1 MQSIDCKR
9 HLRRDGA
16 VQTRALA
23 NFRCSRRRFDR
34 ARARQYLTGVR
45 TTRLVIVTGKGGV
58 GKTTIAAGLARAA
71 AERGER
77 VLLVEVATPSRLGS
91 ILEGA
96 DLGPTP
102 RAVAPRVSAVALDEQ
117 RALEALV
124 DRLMPLRLL
133 SRRLLSSESFRTVA
147 AAVPGILEAALL
159 TQLGAWLDGKELGY
173 GLGRDGRCDRIIV
186 DAPASGHTVP
196 LLATP
201 ETLGGIATMGPLG
214 EALRKTGRWLR
225 DAARTAVLVVAIPE
239 DWAVAEAIELAR
251 SLQGELGLPVARPVL
266 NGVFPK
272 RFSRDDER
280 ALHNAEAQ
288 ASIDEALLRAGR
300 YFLARREAATEQS
313 RRLRSAT
320 GERPVEL
327 PYLFS
332 TRMSWSDLEPIAEG
346 LSPLLAG

>member
-1 MQSIDCKR
+1 MRSIDCKLRLR
-9 HLRRDGA
+9 HRRF
-16 VQTRALA
+16 VQPREPRVRSSLA
-23 NFRCSRRRFDR
+23 RRFDR

-71 AERGER
+71 ADRGER

-91 ILEGA
+91 ILEG

-102 RAVAPRVSAVALDEQ
+102 RPVAPRVSAVALDEQ

-159 TQLGAWLDGKELGY
+159 TQLGAWLEGKELGHA
-173 GLGRDGRCDRIIV
+173 LGRDGRCDRIIV

-214 EALRKTGRWLR
+214 DALRKTGRWLR

-251 SLQGELGLPVARPVL
+251 SLRGELGLPVARPVL

-272 RFSRDDER
+272 RFSRDEER
-280 ALHNAEAQ
+280 ALHHAEAQ

-300 YFLARREAATEQS
+300 YFLARREVATEQS

-320 GERPVEL
+320 GERPIEL
-327 PYLFS
+327 PFLFS
-332 TRMSWSDLEPIAEG
+332 TSMSWSDLEPIAEG

>member
-1 MQSIDCKR
+1 MRSIDCNPDGRAKR
-9 HLRRDGA
+9 VR
-16 VQTRALA
+16 
-23 NFRCSRRRFDR
+23 SREFDR
-34 ARARQYLTGVR
+34 AGAPHYLTRVR
-45 TTRLVIVTGKGGV
+45 TTQLVIVTGKGGV
-58 GKTTIAAGLARAA
+58 GKTTIAAALARAA
-71 AERGER
+71 ASDGER

-91 ILEGA
+91 ILEGG

-102 RAVAPRVSAVALDEQ
+102 RRVDSRVSAVALGEQ

-124 DRLMPLRLL
+124 NRLMPLRLL

-214 EALRKTGRWLR
+214 DALRKTSRWLR
-225 DAARTAVLVVAIPE
+225 DPARTAVLVVAIPE
-239 DWAVAEAIELAR
+239 DWAVAEAIELTR
-251 SLQGELGLPVARPVL
+251 SLQHELGLPVARPVL
-266 NGVFPK
+266 NAVFPK
-272 RFSRDDER
+272 RFSRDEEH
-280 ALHNAEAQ
+280 ALQQAETQ
-288 ASIDEALLRAGR
+288 ASIDESLLRAGR
-300 YFLARREAATEQS
+300 YFLARRGSASELTRQ
-313 RRLRSAT
+313 LRSAT

-332 TRMSWSDLEPIAEG
+332 ARMTWSDLDPIAEG
-346 LSPLLAG
+346 LKPLLANGRR